1 MTTYS
6 NQGNGETIKES
17 HELDGDVDALT
28 ELYED
33 WAETYNQ
40 DVSSEDYEAPRYI
53 VKYME
58 TILENDAVSLPTE
71 PSELKINDA
80 GCGTGLVG
88 IELKKRGYEHVDGFD
103 LSDAMVD
110 LAKETEAYSQLFGQC
125 DMTKRI
131 NAFDDDSY
139 DVILC
144 AGVFT
149 LGHVFPSALIE
160 LIHLTKPGGV
170 LVTSTRKRYAEE
182 SHFGDFCKHLENEGR
197 ISILD
202 VNKNAPYI
210 AEEPA
215 HYWALQVH

>member
-1 MTTYS
+1 MNT
-6 NQGNGETIKES
+6 NEGNGETIKES
-17 HELDGDVDALT
+17 HDLDGDVDALSD
-28 ELYED
+28 LYKD
-33 WAETYNQ
+33 WADTYNQ
-40 DVSSEDYEAPRYI
+40 DVSSEDYQAPRYI

-58 TILENDAVSLPTE
+58 TILDHDAVTLPTE
-71 PSELKINDA
+71 PNALKINDA

-88 IELKKRGYEHVDGFD
+88 VELKKRGYERVDGFD

-110 LAKETEAYSQLFGQC
+110 VAKDTDAYSRLVGGC
-125 DMTKRI
+125 DMTRRI
-131 NAFDDDSY
+131 KAFDDDAY
-139 DVILC
+139 DIVLC

-160 LIHLTKPGGV
+160 LIYLTKPGGI
-170 LVTSTRKRYAEE
+170 LITSTRKRYADEAR
-182 SHFGDFCKHLENEGR
+182 FGDFCEHLESEGR

-210 AEEPA
+210 AEEAA

>member
-1 MTTYS
+1 MNTKD
-6 NQGNGETIKES
+6 GNGETIKVS
-17 HELDGDVDALT
+17 HDLDGDVDALS

-40 DVSSEDYEAPRYI
+40 DVSSEDYQAPRYI
-53 VKYME
+53 VRYME
-58 TILENDAVSLPTE
+58 TILDHDAVALPTE
-71 PSELKINDA
+71 PNALKINDA

-88 IELKKRGYEHVDGFD
+88 VELKKRGYKRVDGFD

-110 LAKETEAYSQLFGQC
+110 VAKDTEAYSRLVGGC

-131 NAFDDDSY
+131 KAFDDDAY
-139 DVILC
+139 DIVLC

-160 LIHLTKPGGV
+160 LIHLTKPGGI
-170 LVTSTRKRYAEE
+170 LIASTRKRYADEAR
-182 SHFGDFCKHLENEGR
+182 FGNFCEHLEGEGR

-202 VNKNAPYI
+202 INKNAPYI

-215 HYWALQVH
+215 HYWALQAH